1 MNANKQY
8 EEGFADNNGV
18 KIFYR
23 DYGPRDGDP
32 ILLVHGLGAQLVH
45 WPPHLIN
52 FLQANEFR
60 PITYDNRDVGLSS
73 RFSGNPSFILD
84 YIKYFLRLPIKSEY
98 TIDDMADDGIKLLES
113 LNIDKAHILGTSMG
127 GMIAQII
134 SAQYPEKVKSFTL
147 IASTASTPSPINAP
161 SKAVRDLMMERS
173 KNPNASIQEAVERE
187 IKYVSLI
194 GMEGRVVDTPEFR
207 EEIIQNLKRAK
218 DGSGYARQ
226 LLSILASK
234 DRLKKIQ
241 KIKAPTLIIHGRDD
255 PMIRL
260 KNAYRMHKL
269 IPHSKLK
276 IIDDMKHLIEPE
288 ILNQFQAILLNHLQ
302 LSSSETNF

>member
-1 MNANKQY
+1 MNVNEQY
-8 EEGFADNNGV
+8 TEGFSENNGV

-23 DYGPRDGDP
+23 DYGPVDGDP
-32 ILLVHGLGAQLVH
+32 ILMVHGLGAQLVH
-45 WPPHLIN
+45 WPPHLIT
-52 FLQANEFR
+52 FLQAHNFR

-73 RFSGNPSFILD
+73 RFLGTPSFALD

-98 TIDDMADDGIKLLES
+98 TIDDMANDGVKLLET
-113 LNIDKAHILGTSMG
+113 LNIKQAHVLGTSMG

-134 SAQYPEKVKSFTL
+134 SAQYPQKVKSFTL
-147 IASTASTPSPINAP
+147 IASTASAPSPINAP

-173 KNPNASIQEAVERE
+173 KNPNASVEEVIKRE
-187 IKYVSLI
+187 IKFVSLI

-207 EEIIQNLKRAK
+207 EETIKNLDRAQ

-234 DRLKKIQ
+234 DRLRKIQ
-241 KIKAPTLIIHGRDD
+241 KIKAPTLIIHGRQD

-260 KNAYRMHKL
+260 KNAYKMHKL

-276 IIDDMKHLIEPE
+276 IIDDMRHLIEPE
-288 ILNQFQAILLNHLQ
+288 ILLQFEVDLLDHLQ
-302 LSSSETNF
+302 LAS

>member
-1 MNANKQY
+1 MNVNEQY
-8 EEGFADNNGV
+8 TEGFSENNGV

-23 DYGPRDGDP
+23 DYGPVDGDP
-32 ILLVHGLGAQLVH
+32 ILMVHGLGAQLVH
-45 WPPHLIN
+45 WPPHLIT
-52 FLQANEFR
+52 FLQAHNFR

-73 RFSGNPSFILD
+73 RFLGTPSFALD

-98 TIDDMADDGIKLLES
+98 TIDDMANDGVKLLET
-113 LNIDKAHILGTSMG
+113 LNIKQAHVLGTSMG

-134 SAQYPEKVKSFTL
+134 SAQYPQKVKSFTL

-161 SKAVRDLMMERS
+161 SKAIRDLMLERS
-173 KNPNASIQEAVERE
+173 KNPNASVEEVIKRE
-187 IKYVSLI
+187 IKFVSLI

-207 EEIIQNLKRAK
+207 EETIKNLDRAQ

-234 DRLKKIQ
+234 DRLRKIQ
-241 KIKAPTLIIHGRDD
+241 KIKAPTLIIHGRQD

-260 KNAYRMHKL
+260 KNAYKMHKL

-276 IIDDMKHLIEPE
+276 IIDDMRHLIEPE
-288 ILNQFQAILLNHLQ
+288 ILLQFEVDLLDHLQ
-302 LSSSETNF
+302 LAS

>member
-1 MNANKQY
+1 MNVNEQY
-8 EEGFADNNGV
+8 TEGFSENNGV

-23 DYGPRDGDP
+23 DYGPVDGDP
-32 ILLVHGLGAQLVH
+32 ILMVHGLGAQLVH
-45 WPPHLIN
+45 WPPHLIT
-52 FLQANEFR
+52 FLQAHNFR

-73 RFSGNPSFILD
+73 RFLGTPSFALD

-98 TIDDMADDGIKLLES
+98 TIDDMANDGVKLLET
-113 LNIDKAHILGTSMG
+113 LNIKQAHVLGTSMG

-134 SAQYPEKVKSFTL
+134 SAQYPQKVKSFTL
-147 IASTASTPSPINAP
+147 IASTASAPSPINAP
-161 SKAVRDLMMERS
+161 SKAIRDLMLERS
-173 KNPNASIQEAVERE
+173 KNPNASIEEVIKRE
-187 IKYVSLI
+187 IKFVSLI

-207 EEIIQNLKRAK
+207 EETIKNLDRAQ

-241 KIKAPTLIIHGRDD
+241 KIKAPTLIIHGKQD

-260 KNAYRMHKL
+260 KNAYKMHKL

-276 IIDDMKHLIEPE
+276 IIDDMRHLIEPE
-288 ILNQFQAILLNHLQ
+288 ILLQFEVDLLDHLQ
-302 LSSSETNF
+302 LAS

>member
-8 EEGFADNNGV
+8 AEGFADNNGV

-23 DYGPRDGDP
+23 DYGPEDGDP

-52 FLQANEFR
+52 FLQENEFR

-73 RFSGNPSFILD
+73 RFFDNPSFILD

-207 EEIIQNLKRAK
+207 EEVIQNLKRAK

-241 KIKAPTLIIHGRDD
+241 KIKAPTLIIHGRHD
-255 PMIRL
+255 PMIKLR
-260 KNAYRMHKL
+260 NAYRMHKL

-276 IIDDMKHLIEPE
+276 IIDDMRHLIEPE
-288 ILNQFQAILLNHLQ
+288 ILVQFEGILLDHLQ
-302 LSSSETNF
+302 ENC

>member
-1 MNANKQY
+1 MNVNEQY
-8 EEGFADNNGV
+8 TEGFSENNGV

-23 DYGPRDGDP
+23 DYGPVDGDP
-32 ILLVHGLGAQLVH
+32 ILMVHGLGAQLVH
-45 WPPHLIN
+45 WPPHLIT
-52 FLQANEFR
+52 FLQAHNFR

-73 RFSGNPSFILD
+73 RFLGTPSFVLD

-98 TIDDMADDGIKLLES
+98 TIDDMANDGAKLLET
-113 LNIDKAHILGTSMG
+113 LNIKQAHVLGTSMG

-134 SAQYPEKVKSFTL
+134 SAQYPQKVKSFTL
-147 IASTASTPSPINAP
+147 IASTASAPSPINAP
-161 SKAVRDLMMERS
+161 SKAVRGLMMERS
-173 KNPNASIQEAVERE
+173 KNPNASVEEVIKRE
-187 IKYVSLI
+187 IKFVSLI

-207 EEIIQNLKRAK
+207 EETIKNLDRAQ

-241 KIKAPTLIIHGRDD
+241 KIKAPTLIIHGKQD

-260 KNAYRMHKL
+260 KNAYKMHKL

-276 IIDDMKHLIEPE
+276 IIDDMRHLIEPE
-288 ILNQFQAILLNHLQ
+288 ILLQFERDLLDHLQ
-302 LSSSETNF
+302 LAS

>member
-8 EEGFADNNGV
+8 AEGFADNNGV

-23 DYGPRDGDP
+23 DYGPKDGDP

-52 FLQANEFR
+52 FLQENEFR

-73 RFSGNPSFILD
+73 RFFGNPSFILD

-113 LNIDKAHILGTSMG
+113 LNIGKAHILGTSMG

-161 SKAVRDLMMERS
+161 SKPVRDLMMERS
-173 KNPNASIQEAVERE
+173 KNPNASIQEAIERE

-207 EEIIQNLKRAK
+207 EEITQNLKRAK
-218 DGSGYARQ
+218 DSSGYARQ

-241 KIKAPTLIIHGRDD
+241 IIKAPTLIIHGRHD
-255 PMIRL
+255 PMIKLR
-260 KNAYRMHKL
+260 NAYRMHKL

-276 IIDDMKHLIEPE
+276 IIDDMRHLIEPE
-288 ILNQFQAILLNHLQ
+288 ILVQFEGMLLDHLQ
-302 LSSSETNF
+302 ENC

>member
-1 MNANKQY
+1 MNVNEQY
-8 EEGFADNNGV
+8 TEGFSENNGV

-23 DYGPRDGDP
+23 DYGPVDGDP
-32 ILLVHGLGAQLVH
+32 ILMVHGLGAQLVH
-45 WPPHLIN
+45 WPPHLIT
-52 FLQANEFR
+52 FLQAHNFR

-73 RFSGNPSFILD
+73 RFLGTPSFALD

-98 TIDDMADDGIKLLES
+98 TIDDMANDGAKLLET
-113 LNIDKAHILGTSMG
+113 LNIKQAHVLGTSMG

-134 SAQYPEKVKSFTL
+134 SAQYPQKVKSFTL

-161 SKAVRDLMMERS
+161 SKAIRDLMLERS
-173 KNPNASIQEAVERE
+173 KNPNASVEEVIKRE
-187 IKYVSLI
+187 IKFVSLI

-207 EEIIQNLKRAK
+207 EETIKNLDRAQ

-241 KIKAPTLIIHGRDD
+241 KIKAPTLIIHGRQD

-260 KNAYRMHKL
+260 KNAYKMHKL

-276 IIDDMKHLIEPE
+276 IIDDMRHLIEPE
-288 ILNQFQAILLNHLQ
+288 ILLQFEVDLLDHLQ
-302 LSSSETNF
+302 LAS

>member
-1 MNANKQY
+1 MNVNEQY
-8 EEGFADNNGV
+8 AEGFSENNGV

-23 DYGPRDGDP
+23 DYGPVDGDP
-32 ILLVHGLGAQLVH
+32 ILMVHGLGAQLVH
-45 WPPHLIN
+45 WPPHLIT
-52 FLQANEFR
+52 FLQAHNFR

-73 RFSGNPSFILD
+73 RFLGTPSFVLD

-98 TIDDMADDGIKLLES
+98 TIDDMANDGAKLLET
-113 LNIDKAHILGTSMG
+113 LNIKQAHVLGTSMG

-134 SAQYPEKVKSFTL
+134 SAQYPQKVKSFTL
-147 IASTASTPSPINAP
+147 IASTASAPSPINAP

-173 KNPNASIQEAVERE
+173 KNPNASVEEVIKRE
-187 IKYVSLI
+187 IKFVSLI

-207 EEIIQNLKRAK
+207 EEIIKNLDRAQ

-241 KIKAPTLIIHGRDD
+241 KIKAPTLIIHGKQD

-260 KNAYRMHKL
+260 KNAYKMHKL

-276 IIDDMKHLIEPE
+276 IIDDMRHLIEPE
-288 ILNQFQAILLNHLQ
+288 ILLQFEGDLLDHLQ
-302 LSSSETNF
+302 LAS

>member
-1 MNANKQY
+1 MTENAGY
-8 EEGFADNNGV
+8 SEGFADNNGV

-23 DYGPRDGDP
+23 DYGPVSGDP
-32 ILLVHGLGAQLVH
+32 VLMVHGLGAQLVH

-52 FLQANEFR
+52 FLQAHNFR

-73 RFSGNPSFILD
+73 RFLGTPSFILD
-84 YIKYFLRLPIKSEY
+84 YIKYFLRIPIKSEY
-98 TIDDMADDGIKLLES
+98 TIDDMADDGIKLLVQ
-113 LNIDKAHILGTSMG
+113 LNINESHVLGTSMG

-134 SAQYPEKVKSFTL
+134 CAQYPQKVKSFTL

-161 SKAVRDLMMERS
+161 TKPVRKLMLERS
-173 KNPNASIQEAVERE
+173 KNPGASVEDVIKRE
-187 IKYVSLI
+187 IKIVSLI
-194 GMEGRVVDTPEFR
+194 GMKGRVVDTPEFR
-207 EEIIQNLKRAK
+207 EEIIQNLNRAQ

-241 KIKAPTLIIHGRDD
+241 KIKAPTLIIHGKHD

-260 KNAYRMHKL
+260 KNAYKMHKL
-269 IPHSKLK
+269 IPQSNLK
-276 IIDDMKHLIEPE
+276 IIDDMRHLIEPE
-288 ILNQFQAILLNHLQ
+288 ILRQFESDLLDHLR
-302 LSSSETNF
+302 LAS